1 MTTTVSPVL
10 TVEET
15 GNRKLKLSPN
25 YNIEFFP
32 KDPIVQVFRSQ
43 ADTAGL
49 SVDFGI
55 ILGTV
60 NTCKFDLGFGTIDN
74 PCDYLT
80 FDYGNI

>member
-10 TVEET
+10 SVEET
-15 GNRKLKLSPN
+15 GERKLKLN
-25 YNIEFFP
+25 VTYGTADKP
-32 KDPIVQVFRSQ
+32 KHTVQVFSDVNSQ
-43 ADTAGL
+43 LAIDYG
-49 SVDFGI
+49 S

-74 PCDYLT
+74 SCDYLT